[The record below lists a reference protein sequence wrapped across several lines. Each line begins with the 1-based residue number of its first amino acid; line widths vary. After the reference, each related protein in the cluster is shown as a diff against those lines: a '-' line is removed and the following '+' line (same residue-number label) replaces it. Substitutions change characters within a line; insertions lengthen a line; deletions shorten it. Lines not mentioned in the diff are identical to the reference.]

1 MNRSLRGLAVAALA
15 YFVLL
20 ELMLVAA
27 ILYWPSF
34 QENLGSLKAIAGPMP
49 MLQDMLAEIEETG
62 VLAYAT
68 GQHFFK
74 GCNTLGIAAAVLF
87 AVGAVAGEAHRGT
100 LEIWLARPFSR
111 TRLLTERYVAGALA
125 VGIPVVVS
133 AATIP
138 ILVGFVDEEVELGA
152 MLLCS
157 IHQWVFLMTIYGLT
171 FLLSTLGSH
180 PTRIALFVL
189 FLSTFEF
196 AIYMVKVVTDWSY
209 FRLADIETFVDAARD
224 GRLEVSVVLPLFA
237 AVVVLY
243 VGSLLAFH
251 RRVP

>member
-1 MNRSLRGLAVAALA
+1 
-15 YFVLL
+15 
-20 ELMLVAA
+20 MLVAA

-34 QENLGSLKAIAGPMP
+34 RENLGSLKAIAGPMP

-74 GCNTLGIAAAVLF
+74 GCNTLGLAAAVLF

-125 VGIPVVVS
+125 LGIPIFVS

-138 ILVGFVDEEVELGA
+138 LLVELVDEQVELGA

-157 IHQWVFLMTIYGLT
+157 IHEWVFLMTIYGLT

-180 PTRIALFVL
+180 PTRITLLVL

-209 FRLADIETFVDAARD
+209 FRLADIKTFVDVART
-224 GRLEVSVVLPLFA
+224 GRLDAGILLPLLA

-243 VGSLLAFH
+243 VVSLFAFR